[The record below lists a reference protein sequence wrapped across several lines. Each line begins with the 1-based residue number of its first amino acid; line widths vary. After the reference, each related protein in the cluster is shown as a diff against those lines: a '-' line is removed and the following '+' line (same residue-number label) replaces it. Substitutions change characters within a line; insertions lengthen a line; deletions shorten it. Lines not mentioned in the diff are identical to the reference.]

1 MDSLSLTCYNTKMCF
16 EDDAKNWTGLNDPG
30 EVETISAYGSKSVDV
45 SENWFATCVAFSFQR
60 NGKRYIT
67 YAYDLNKIIPS
78 IMTVITVIK

>member
-1 MDSLSLTCYNTKMCF
+1 MDRV
-16 EDDAKNWTGLNDPG
+16 NDPG